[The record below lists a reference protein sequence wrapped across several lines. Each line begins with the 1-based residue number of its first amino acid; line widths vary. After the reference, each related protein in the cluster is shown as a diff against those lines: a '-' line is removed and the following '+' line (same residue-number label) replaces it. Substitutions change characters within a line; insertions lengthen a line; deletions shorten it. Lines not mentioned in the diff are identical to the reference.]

1 MRHLADNLQTLPIR
15 PLNSSDLVG
24 SIPTTPPLGP
34 WDKANRELWTNVD
47 KNVYLGTP
55 LCVQVVAP
63 RMQEKRLVEA
73 MTVID
78 EAVKVDLASNGGKA
92 RL

>member
-1 MRHLADNLQTLPIR
+1 MPIR
-15 PLNSSDLVG
+15 PLNASDLAG
-24 SIPTTPPLGP
+24 SVPSTPALGP
-34 WDKANRELWTNVD
+34 WDKANRELWTIVN

-73 MTVID
+73 MKVID
-78 EAVKVDLASNGGKA
+78 EAVKAELALTGGKA

>member
-1 MRHLADNLQTLPIR
+1 M
-15 PLNSSDLVG
+15 
-24 SIPTTPPLGP
+24 
-34 WDKANRELWTNVD
+34 D
-47 KNVYLGTP
+47 KNVYLGAP

-73 MTVID
+73 MKVID
-78 EAVKVDLASNGGKA
+78 EAVKAELASTGGKA